1 MRLDGPESENVEDRR
16 REGGG
21 GFRFPGR
28 GFPPMGGGG
37 GRPRFVVGGG
47 LGTIAIILIALF
59 LGIDPSMFLGGG
71 SQQQAYVPQQQ
82 FQEPAQRQ
90 GGQPSGQSDA
100 ARRFIAQVLG
110 ETERVWTAEFQRS
123 GRTYEK
129 PVLVLFSGSTRSGCG
144 YAQAQTGPF
153 YCPAD
158 HRIYI
163 DLNFMDQLLRRLGA
177 GGDFAAAYVL
187 AHEVGHHVQNLLG
200 VIPRVDA
207 MRARMSE
214 TEANRVGVR
223 LELQADCLA
232 GIWANR
238 IRQRV
243 LEPGDI
249 EEGLQAAS
257 AVGDDHIQRQQQGY
271 VQPESFTH
279 GSSAQRVGWFRRG
292 LEQGNVAACDTFATQ
307 NP

>member
-1 MRLDGPESENVEDRR
+1 MRLDGPESQNVEDRR
-16 REGGG
+16 SQGGGG

-28 GFPPMGGGG
+28 GGFPGGGG
-37 GRPRFVVGGG
+37 GPRFAVGGG
-47 LGTIAIILIALF
+47 LGTIAIILIGLF
-59 LGIDPSMFLGGG
+59 LGFDPSAFLGGG
-71 SQQQAYVPQQQ
+71 STQQSYMPQEQVLA
-82 FQEPAQRQ
+82 PQRA
-90 GGQPSGQSDA
+90 GQSDA

-110 ETERVWTAEFQRS
+110 ETERVWTEEFQRS

-129 PVLVLFSGSTRSGCG
+129 PLLVLFSGATRSGCG

-163 DLNFMDQLLRRLGA
+163 DLTFMDQLLGSLGA
-177 GGDFAAAYVL
+177 KGDFAAAYVL
-187 AHEVGHHVQNLLG
+187 AHEVGHHVQNLMG
-200 VIPRVDA
+200 VLPRVDA
-207 MRARMSE
+207 MRQRASE
-214 TEANRVGVR
+214 TDANRLGVR
-223 LELQADCLA
+223 VELQADCLA

-243 LEPGDI
+243 LEAGDL
-249 EEGLQAAS
+249 EEGLQAAA

-292 LEQGNVAACDTFATQ
+292 LEQGRIDACDTFATQ